1 MNDCTLDT
9 EKIVEIINNQKTSK
23 NIGLIEPIVFWIDI
37 AKMMKQTIK
46 KLSILQKENKVLYIK
61 IEMISLKFIL

>member
-1 MNDCTLDT
+1 VNDCTLDT